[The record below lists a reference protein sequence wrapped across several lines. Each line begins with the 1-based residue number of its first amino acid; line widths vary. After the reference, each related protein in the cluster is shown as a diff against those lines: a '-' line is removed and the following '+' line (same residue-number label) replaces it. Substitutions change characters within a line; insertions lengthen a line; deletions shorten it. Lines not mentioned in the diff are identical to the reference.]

1 MIHPKEFRVANKSE
15 KSRKSG
21 NIREVILGSVKI
33 REISKNVYI
42 IVEKYQKMKNIFVIY
57 F

>member
-1 MIHPKEFRVANKSE
+1 MVANKSE

-42 IVEKYQKMKNIFVIY
+42 IVEKYQEMKNIFVIY